1 MFKRVVIKISG
12 EMLGDG
18 FKQPFN
24 EAVINKMVT
33 EVKQLLEQGVEIAL
47 VVGGGNFWRG
57 RENPQ
62 LDSVK
67 THQIGML
74 ATVMN
79 GIYLSEAFRL
89 NNVSAKVLTPFD
101 VNEFAERFN
110 RDKVLEYMSLGTVV
124 IFAGG
129 TGHPFFSTDT
139 IVGLRAVELSADAI
153 LFAKNIDGI
162 FDSDP
167 KKNPQAKKYKSVTY
181 KTIIQ
186 NSLEFA
192 DISAISLINQSE
204 KSIVCIVFNLI
215 KPNCIVAACK
225 NNDEIYAI
233 GGTKVEQGI
242 EEEYYV

>member
-18 FKQPFN
+18 FKQPFDK
-24 EAVINKMVT
+24 AVSDKLVG
-33 EVKQLLEQGVEIAL
+33 EVKELLDNGVEVSL

-57 RENPQ
+57 RENPE

-74 ATVMN
+74 ATIMN

-89 NNVSAKVLTPFD
+89 NNVPALVMTPFD
-101 VNEFAERFN
+101 VNEFTQRFN
-110 RDKVLEYMSLGTVV
+110 RDKALQLMKSGTVL

-139 IVGLRAVELSADAI
+139 IVGLRAVELDVDAI

-162 FDSDP
+162 FQCDP
-167 KKNPQAKKYKSVTY
+167 KKNPEAKKYKSVTY

-192 DISAISLINQSE
+192 DISAISLINQSG
-204 KSIVCIVFNLI
+204 KSIPCVVFNLA
-215 KPNCIVAACK
+215 KPKCIVTACK

-233 GGTKVEQGI
+233 GGTKVEHGI